1 MKKIYTLLHQ
11 EKVQEILL
19 VALGLAVVAAISM
32 LA

>member
-19 VALGLAVVAAISM
+19 VVLGLAVVAAISM